1 METVSRTLSHLFTSH
16 SLVHYRDSFIEET
29 IRLDNIKFN
38 PSIPPASMTPSRT
51 SAIVADHHHDDSET
65 PTPRPSAVAPSQNL
79 LALVADNTRTT
90 TTAQPSTSMF
100 LSAIRGN

>member
-1 METVSRTLSHLFTSH
+1 METVSRTFSHLFTSH
-16 SLVHYRDSFIEET
+16 SLTHYRDSYIEET

-51 SAIVADHHHDDSET
+51 SAIVADHHDDSET
-65 PTPRPSAVAPSQNL
+65 STPRPSAVAPSQNL
-79 LALVADNTRTT
+79 LASVADNTRTT